1 MKTKTMLHILRNP
14 FGHSDN
20 RKKQA
25 RLKAADEI
33 DKLEGRMQLMW
44 AWHDFK
50 GKRYKFIYE
59 AKMLVEMCSPDGFK
73 LETKRGE
80 GRIIQVK
87 VQEIKSNISKLSV

>member
-33 DKLEGRMQLMW
+33 ERWKDAYENLEDW
-44 AWHDFK
+44 A
-50 GKRYKFIYE
+50 
-59 AKMLVEMCSPDGFK
+59 
-73 LETKRGE
+73 
-80 GRIIQVK
+80 VK
-87 VQEIKSNISKLSV
+87 NGLDVTTYNR